1 MDPTALRDEATALLR
16 DLVRVDT
23 SNPPG
28 RETPAALVVRDY
40 LEANGVTCELVARD
54 PERANVIARLPG
66 TGEGPSL
73 ALLGHTDVVPAEA
86 GDWTHDP
93 FGAHLDEDG
102 YVWGR
107 GTCDMKN
114 ELATR
119 CVTVAALA
127 RSGFRPRGD
136 LLLISQADE
145 EDGSDEVGMPW
156 LLETRPDLRCDYAID
171 EGGGVRLELA
181 DGRIAYMLQIGEKAT
196 LPATVSALGE
206 AGHASIPTLGR
217 NAVPLLAELIRRLDE
232 HRTER
237 RLVPA
242 IRAMVESLGIDAD
255 QSLDAIA
262 TQVGALHLAFAA
274 EIDALLGITIA
285 PTLLTGSSAR
295 NVLPARA
302 SVGVDCRILPGD
314 READLER
321 ELRTALG
328 DDIPYEIVLDQG
340 ITGGTASPVDTPLHD
355 AIQATI
361 DGVDPGAILVPSLS
375 TGFTDAA
382 FVRQA
387 FGTVAYGFWPVTFT
401 PLDVYEQGIHNR
413 DERIHVDD
421 LGRAVEMQI
430 EICRR
435 VVGDR

>member
-1 MDPTALRDEATALLR
+1 MDTTALRDEATTLLR
-16 DLVRVDT
+16 DLIRVDT

-40 LEANGVTCELVARD
+40 LEANGVACELVARD
-54 PERANVIARLPG
+54 PERANLIARLPG
-66 TGEGPSL
+66 TGDGPSL
-73 ALLGHTDVVPAEA
+73 ALLGHTDVVPADAE
-86 GDWTHDP
+86 DWTHPP
-93 FGAHLDEDG
+93 FSAHLDEQG

-119 CVTVAALA
+119 CVTLAALA
-127 RSGFRPRGD
+127 RSDVPLKGD

-145 EDGSDEVGMPW
+145 EDGTDMVGMPW
-156 LLETRPDLRCDYAID
+156 LLEARPDLRCDYAID
-171 EGGGVRLELA
+171 EGGGARLELA
-181 DGRIAYMLQIGEKAT
+181 DGRVAYTLQVGEKAT
-196 LPATVSALGE
+196 LPATITALGE

-217 NAVPLLAELIRRLDE
+217 NAVPLLAELILRLDI
-232 HRTER
+232 HTTQK

-242 IRAMVESLGIDAD
+242 IRAMVEVLGIDPD
-255 QSLDAIA
+255 RDLA
-262 TQVGALHLAFAA
+262 TVAAEVGALHPMFAA

-295 NVLPARA
+295 NVLPGRA

-314 READLER
+314 GEADLER
-321 ELRTALG
+321 EIRAALG
-328 DDIPYEIVLDQG
+328 DDVPYEVAFDQG
-340 ITGGTASPVDTPLHD
+340 VTGGTESPIGTPLD
-355 AIQATI
+355 RAIA
-361 DGVDPGAILVPSLS
+361 DVVAESEPGAILVPGLS

-387 FGTVAYGFWPVTFT
+387 FGTVAYGFWPVSAT
-401 PLDVYEQGIHNR
+401 PLEVYEQGIHNK
-413 DERIHVDD
+413 DERIHIDD
-421 LGRAVEMQI
+421 LGRATAMQI

-435 VVGDR
+435 ILG

>member
-1 MDPTALRDEATALLR
+1 MDSTALREEATALLQ

-40 LEANGVTCELVARD
+40 LEANGVACELVARD
-54 PERANVIARLPG
+54 PERANLIARLPG
-66 TGEGPSL
+66 SGEGPSL
-73 ALLGHTDVVPAEA
+73 ALLGHTDVVPADAE
-86 GDWTHDP
+86 DWAHPP
-93 FGAHLDEDG
+93 FSGHLDEDG
-102 YVWGR
+102 FVWGR

-119 CVTVAALA
+119 CVTLAALA
-127 RSGFRPRGD
+127 RSGFQPRGD

-145 EDGSDEVGMPW
+145 EDGTDEVGMPW
-156 LLETRPDLRCDYAID
+156 LLEARPDLRCDYAID

-181 DGRIAYMLQIGEKAT
+181 DGRVAYILQVGEKAT
-196 LPATVSALGE
+196 LPATITALGE

-217 NAVPLLAELIRRLDE
+217 NAVPLLADLIRRLDG
-232 HRTER
+232 HRTAR
-237 RLVPA
+237 RMVPT
-242 IRAMVESLGIDAD
+242 IRAMVETLGIDPD
-255 QSLDAIA
+255 QPLEAVVD
-262 TQVGALHLAFAA
+262 QVAALHPAFAE

-295 NVLPARA
+295 NVLPGRA

-314 READLER
+314 REEDLER
-321 ELRTALG
+321 ELRAALG
-328 DDIPYEIVLDQG
+328 DDIPYEIALDQG
-340 ITGGTASPVDTPLHD
+340 ITGGTASAFDTPLRD

-361 DGVDPGAILVPSLS
+361 DEVDPGALLVPSLS

-387 FGTVAYGFWPVTFT
+387 FGTVAYGFWPVAFT
-401 PLDVYEQGIHNR
+401 PLDIYESGIHNR

-430 EICRR
+430 AICRR
-435 VVGDR
+435 ITG